1 MNEIHG
7 EKSDHDLLII
17 AVAGIEHIQKEIKEM
32 KHDAKDLRKRISR
45 LEMLTAW
52 MLGAASLLGSA
63 GGWLA
68 SKLGGGGF

>member
-1 MNEIHG
+1 MNENHG
-7 EKSDHDLLII
+7 EKSDHDLLLI
-17 AVAGIEHIQKEIKEM
+17 AVTGIEHIQKEIKEM
-32 KHDAKDLRKRISR
+32 KADAKDMRNRIGR

-68 SKLGGGGF
+68 AKLGGGGF